1 MEAEEKVTQG
11 KGEKV
16 KDEEETIIPLSGRQR
31 NRTRRHVYIHEIRK
45 EEVPVENV
53 KKRRQKD
60 GKRNKK

>member
-1 MEAEEKVTQG
+1 MEAEEKVTWEQG
-11 KGEKV
+11 GKA
-16 KDEEETIIPLSGRQR
+16 KDEEETIILLSGRQR

-60 GKRNKK
+60 GKINN